1 MAKKSKIARNKY
13 RMEMVEKYRERRR
26 ELLKIMNNADL
37 PEEERE
43 EARRKFNNIPR
54 DASPTRVRLRCEV
67 TGRPRG
73 NYRKFRLSRI
83 KLRELAHQGLVPG
96 VTKSSW

>member
-1 MAKKSKIARNKY
+1 MAKKSKIAKNLKRIELVARFRK
-13 RMEMVEKYRERRR
+13 RR
-26 ELLKIMNNADL
+26 ESLLKIINDPSL
-37 PEEERE
+37 PDAERE

-54 DASPTRVRLRCEV
+54 DASPTRVRVRCGV

-73 NYRKFRLSRI
+73 NYRKFRLSRN
-83 KLRELAHQGLVPG
+83 KFRELALQGLLPG